1 MNKLV
6 EDCIKIAKQAG
17 EAILEI
23 YESDDFGETMKD
35 NNSPLTKAD
44 IAANDIIQHG
54 LEQISDYP
62 IVSEEGEHD
71 SKGSKIFW
79 LVDPIDGTREFINR
93 NGEFTIN
100 IGLIKNGQPVMGVVY
115 TPTKGWMYFGVVGEG
130 AYKEVKNKKTA
141 ISAHYKGKI
150 PTVVVSR
157 SHKSEK
163 TLNFLK
169 SIGKHKEVNM
179 GSSLK
184 LCLVAEGEATI
195 YPRFVPTCLWDTAA
209 ADAIVRAAG
218 GLVTDMNSTPLIYDT
233 AQIKNPY
240 FIAKVDNW
248 SHSTRY

>member
-1 MNKLV
+1 MDKLL
-6 EDCIKIAKQAG
+6 EDCIAIAKKAG
-17 EAILEI
+17 EAVLEI
-23 YESDDFGETMKD
+23 YKSDDFGETLKD

-44 IAANDIIQHG
+44 IAADDIIHHG
-54 LEQISDYP
+54 LRQISDYP
-62 IVSEEGEHD
+62 IVSEESEHD
-71 SKGSKIFW
+71 SKGSEVFW

-100 IGLIKNGQPVMGVVY
+100 IGLVKNGQPVLGVVY
-115 TPTKGWMYFGVVGEG
+115 TPAKDLLYFGVVGEG
-130 AYKEVKNKKTA
+130 AYKETKNKRTA
-141 ISAHYKGKI
+141 ITSHYKGKV

-163 TLNFLK
+163 TVNFLK

-184 LCLVAEGEATI
+184 LCLVAEGKATI

-218 GLVTDMNSTPLIYDT
+218 GSVLDLKSVPLNYDT

-248 SHSTRY
+248 SHSTSY